1 MGGRK
6 YSVTDLTAAAAFA
19 LVLGISSY
27 WGMSEQGN
35 AAARQTPGLAAEA
48 GMKGTSAGIAGGG
61 TEADGMS
68 GNALDG
74 TGADGMARSGA
85 DGTGLDGMGGA
96 WADGTGAG
104 GMAGAGANGTGSGGI
119 NGTWADGTGARGMA
133 GAGANGTGAGGM
145 TGAGA
150 NGTGSGG
157 MARSGAS
164 GTGAGGTSRT
174 GAGANGAYGTNGNG
188 IAGSDSTNEIL
199 ILDGRQKASVAQI
212 MAELKLG
219 KLEEAAKIME
229 VREETFQEL
238 FYGTMGGERYLF
250 DGEVFR
256 KDINGEG
263 LVFTKAGTVY
273 YGTFKNGKP
282 EGTCTALQVVNLD
295 APRYDYSQGLWK
307 NGKMEGKGHTGYCYY
322 GRIPRGEARDIC
334 KTGTFSGDMMEGG
347 VVYTS
352 MNGKNRT
359 STWKLTVK
367 GGVAVTDDR
376 WDYNGSTGEYL
387 LLSENDDNHAYV
399 LGEDQITQPMWQNLL
414 VWDE

>member
-6 YSVTDLTAAAAFA
+6 YSVTDWTAAAAFA
-19 LVLGISSY
+19 LVLGISSF
-27 WGMSEQGN
+27 WGISEQGN
-35 AAARQTPGLAAEA
+35 AAGRQTPGLAAEA
-48 GMKGTSAGIAGGG
+48 GMSGGAGG
-61 TEADGMS
+61 AKDGS
-68 GNALDG
+68 
-74 TGADGMARSGA
+74 GADGMARSGGG
-85 DGTGLDGMGGA
+85 GTD
-96 WADGTGAG
+96 
-104 GMAGAGANGTGSGGI
+104 GMAGAGGVGRSGVAGAGGSSAGGSGAAGVT
-119 NGTWADGTGARGMA
+119 GADGNRAPGVTGADGNGAAGMAGAGGSGAAGMDGAGGSGARGMA
-133 GAGANGTGAGGM
+133 GTAAGASAAPGSETGGAGI
-145 TGAGA
+145 GA
-150 NGTGSGG
+150 
-157 MARSGAS
+157 
-164 GTGAGGTSRT
+164 
-174 GAGANGAYGTNGNG
+174 
-188 IAGSDSTNEIL
+188 AGSDSTKEIL
-199 ILDGRQKASVAQI
+199 ILDGNQKASAVQI

-229 VREETFQEL
+229 SREEILQEL

-256 KDINGEG
+256 KEIDGEG

-307 NGKMEGKGHTGYCYY
+307 DGKMEGKGHTGYCYY
-322 GRIPRGEARDIC
+322 GKIPRGEARDIC

-347 VVYTS
+347 VIYTS
-352 MNGKNRT
+352 MNGKNDT

-367 GGVAVTDDR
+367 DGVAVTDDR
-376 WDYNGSTGEYL
+376 WDYNESTGEYL

-399 LGEDQITQPMWQNLL
+399 LGEDQITEPMWQNLL